1 MLLQLVVSSIYITFV
16 DAFSRF
22 TWIYLL
28 KSKAE
33 NFTVF
38 QKFKAMAEFQFN
50 SKIKNLQIDR
60 GGEFRPLAP
69 FLAGCGI
76 KHRLICPH
84 IHHQNGVAERKHR
97 HIVELGLT
105 LLHHAS
111 LPLKFWDF
119 AFTTTVYF
127 INRLP
132 TTSLNFSVPYHV
144 LFKFP
149 DYLSKNL

>member
-38 QKFKAMAEFQFN
+38 QKFKAMAELQFN
-50 SKIKNLQIDR
+50 SKIKNLQTDW

-69 FLAGCGI
+69 FLAAVALNTDLFALTSII
-76 KHRLICPH
+76 KM
-84 IHHQNGVAERKHR
+84 V
-97 HIVELGLT
+97 
-105 LLHHAS
+105 LLRENIDILWNLVS
-111 LPLKFWDF
+111 PCCIML
-119 AFTTTVYF
+119 
-127 INRLP
+127 
-132 TTSLNFSVPYHV
+132 PYH
-144 LFKFP
+144 
-149 DYLSKNL
+149 